1 MFRDAVGNASPTL
14 KRINKN
20 VARGVPTAPLLLAQ
34 LLSGLGFRSLGCM
47 SYMYTL
53 PYTIHIYILYTH
65 NMCIY
70 IYTYTYLCKHRH
82 TYTQTRISQI
92 PETVALK
99 PLARRHPAAAVWS
112 LAPCLLGRMRG
123 SFRIWGSLSVL
134 RGFISSITR
143 FWW

>member
-53 PYTIHIYILYTH
+53 PYTIHIYIYYIHIT
-65 NMCIY
+65 CVYIY
-70 IYTYTYLCKHRH
+70 IHIHICTNTGIHTHRPGFL
-82 TYTQTRISQI
+82 RF
-92 PETVALK
+92 LR
-99 PLARRHPAAAVWS
+99 PLP
-112 LAPCLLGRMRG
+112 
-123 SFRIWGSLSVL
+123 
-134 RGFISSITR
+134 
-143 FWW
+143 